1 MLRTCLKDSEMVSQ
15 LTNFVG
21 NQLQPKSNPNKT
33 QQTQQTQGV
42 KPAVKVVG
50 NPNPFNGN
58 PFVAPKTDNSPTFGK
73 NMPVQGGFFAGYHD
87 GKPNIVG
94 AKLFVEV

>member
-1 MLRTCLKDSEMVSQ
+1 MVDQLR
-15 LTNFVG
+15 NFVG
-21 NQLQPKSNPNKT
+21 NQLQPKQNP
-33 QQTQQTQGV
+33 QQTQQTQAI
-42 KPAVKVVG
+42 KPAAVKVVG

-58 PFVAPKTDNSPTFGK
+58 PFVAAKDSSQNFGK
-73 NMPVQGGFFAGYHD
+73 NMPVPGGFFAGYHD